1 MEKVKSFFRYVNYSV
16 WDIVDCFVDR
26 TMIGPTLAWIISLAQ
41 IATSAFVTENQ
52 HYL

>member
-26 TMIGPTLAWIISLAQ
+26 TMIAWIISLAQ